1 MAKEYYID
9 IGSSTIKTYLFE
21 GRRLDL
27 VDEFSTLYKD
37 GFSKEAGVAADKLEL
52 LFAELSK
59 TPTADTKTFATGI
72 WREIPAAQLAYIKSR
87 VPNFNVI
94 SHEDEARYLK
104 RATEGLD
111 FGGKKVLVINMGGKT
126 TELVSFAPGQKPT
139 VQAMIKVGVADMLD
153 TFPEVN
159 QPISGATPEEM
170 TDFVSD
176 KIKDADVGGGFD
188 FALFTGELRFEKL
201 SGYPLSPN
209 KMFSDA
215 NHPFQLTLDDFIA
228 GTRRI
233 FFDLTMDDLRA
244 LMPKNPGWMSGAR
257 PGAILPLAVFK
268 RAGINIIVPS
278 DVNLIN
284 GVVL

>member
-9 IGSSTIKTYLFE
+9 IGSSTIKTYLFD
-21 GRRLDL
+21 GARLDL
-27 VDEFSTLYKD
+27 VDEFSTLFKD
-37 GFSKEAGVAADKLEL
+37 GFSKETGVAAEKLEL

-59 TPTADTKTFATGI
+59 TPVAATKTFATGI
-72 WREIPAAQLAYIKSR
+72 WREIPAAQLAHIKSR

-126 TELVSFAPGQKPT
+126 TELVSFAPGAGAPM
-139 VQAMIKVGVADMLD
+139 VQAIKVGVADMLD
-153 TFPEVN
+153 AFPQVN
-159 QPISGATPEEM
+159 QPISGATLEEM
-170 TDFVSD
+170 TEFVSE
-176 KIKDADVGGGFD
+176 KLKGVEIGAGYD

-215 NHPFQLTLDDFIA
+215 NHPFQLSLDDFIA
-228 GTRRI
+228 GTKRI

-244 LMPKNPGWMSGAR
+244 LMPKNPNWMTGAR

-268 RAGINIIVPS
+268 RAGINVIIPS

-284 GVVL
+284 GVL